1 MESYESYRSKFTKA
15 TEITQFNGANVR
27 LFNGACLTKELYE
40 VLEEIFNLLKI
51 RDATQI
57 NIVQQ
62 TNTKISIFLLN
73 DDLGINL
80 RLYNVY
86 VYEPGKNI
94 YEVQKVS
101 GYEKSRG
108 ASFNI
113 WDGMIVRPNQSL
125 ELIEDYL
132 RNTFGLEVETW
143 TDENDGLKYYKLIG

>member
-15 TEITQFNGANVR
+15 AETTQFNGATVR

-51 RDATQI
+51 RDTKQI

-62 TNTKISIFLLN
+62 TSTKISIFLSN
-73 DDLGINL
+73 DDLDINL
-80 RLYNVY
+80 RLYNIY

-108 ASFNI
+108 AAFNI
-113 WDGMIVRPNQSL
+113 WDGMKIRPNQSL
-125 ELIEDYL
+125 ELIEEYL

-143 TDENDGLKYYKLIG
+143 ADENDGLKYYKLIG